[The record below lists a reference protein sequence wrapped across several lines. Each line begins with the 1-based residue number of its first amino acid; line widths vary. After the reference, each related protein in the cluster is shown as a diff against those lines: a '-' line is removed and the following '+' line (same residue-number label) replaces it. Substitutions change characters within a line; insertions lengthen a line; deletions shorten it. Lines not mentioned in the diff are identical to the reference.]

1 MKSWYDG
8 SLSGLFF
15 FFSFP
20 WETAFGVEEIMMSF
34 SQVSI
39 PAKISHATPH
49 AQELSL
55 RERHCQTCLMC
66 HCAQSNTTLSIF
78 WVIFCILHVGVHF
91 IVCLFIPL
99 LPHVYVFLCLKWWLT
114 GGFRCSNSAP
124 QDSHLKDNFSLTK
137 ELHCIQTDY
146 YTFQCIETIWNCLL
160 KSTQVYSIQVSLKSN
175 YSLHIWSIISWHL
188 KVPNGSHPLPC
199 LILFR
204 FVCLYG

>member
-1 MKSWYDG
+1 MCVWIILDLFNKNSLKSILLQSQAGFMKSWYDG

-99 LPHVYVFLCLKWWLT
+99 LPHVYVFLCLKWWLI
-114 GGFRCSNSAP
+114 NWW
-124 QDSHLKDNFSLTK
+124 
-137 ELHCIQTDY
+137 
-146 YTFQCIETIWNCLL
+146 FQV
-160 KSTQVYSIQVSLKSN
+160 Q
-175 YSLHIWSIISWHL
+175 
-188 KVPNGSHPLPC
+188 
-199 LILFR
+199 
-204 FVCLYG
+204 